1 MFSVSPEK
9 KFLKAAEAGDTPAM
23 EKLLEKGVHIDT
35 RNSSGETAMRIASKN
50 NDIATTRFLLDKGAN
65 PNIADAAGRSPL
77 SRAAG
82 EGFNALLKLL
92 LVAPEIDVDAQK
104 KDGDTA
110 LRLAVCNNQTES
122 VRLLLEAGANPNI
135 QNTNGNTP
143 LIRAVAQGYTE
154 ITKLLLEHGANPHI
168 RNNDLMTAADHAKAR
183 KQYATLHLVTEF
195 LSQQQDSTQPA
206 PAAVVQDTIPANATT
221 EDNHAPPISTAT
233 WHISDDQEIARVS
246 DKPAIGKKMTE
257 IFNFRAE
264 RVITIIKDVQQ
275 NSETTLEKNFADV
288 QNSGWLEEAAKAYE
302 RETGTKPDYPST
314 TLQKSK
320 PGLK

>member
-9 KFLKAAEAGDTPAM
+9 RFLKAAYAGDIPAM
-23 EKLLEKGVHIDT
+23 EKLLGKGVHIDT
-35 RNSSGETAMRIASKN
+35 RNSLGETAMRIAAKN
-50 NDIATTRFLLDKGAN
+50 NDLNTTRFLLDKGAN
-65 PNIADAAGRSPL
+65 PNIADGIGRSPL
-77 SRAAG
+77 SCAAG

-92 LVAPEIDVDAQK
+92 LTAPDIYVDVQK

-110 LRLAVCNNQTES
+110 LRLAVIHNQTES

-135 QNTNGNTP
+135 QNEDGNTP

-154 ITKLLLEHGANPHI
+154 ITKLLLKHGANPHI
-168 RNNDLMTAADHAKAR
+168 RNNDLMTASDHAKAR
-183 KQYATLHLVTEF
+183 NQYATLHLVTDF
-195 LSQQQDSTQPA
+195 LAQQQDSQQPA
-206 PAAVVQDTIPANATT
+206 PAATPDTTAEESTL
-221 EDNHAPPISTAT
+221 PPVSTAT
-233 WHISDDQEIARVS
+233 WHVTDDQEIARVS

-264 RVITIIKDVQQ
+264 RVITIIKDIQQ
-275 NSETTLEKNFADV
+275 NSETTLEKNFAEV
-288 QNSGWLEEAAKAYE
+288 QNTGWLEEAAKAYE
-302 RETGTKPDYPST
+302 TATGTKPDYPST

>member
-9 KFLKAAEAGDTPAM
+9 RFLKAADAGDIPAM

-35 RNSSGETAMRIASKN
+35 RNSAGETAMRIASKN
-50 NDIATTRFLLDKGAN
+50 NDLNTTRFLLDKGAN
-65 PNIADAAGRSPL
+65 PNIADATGRSPL

-92 LVAPEIDVDAQK
+92 LTAPDIYVDVQK

-110 LRLAVCNNQTES
+110 LRLAVIHNQTES

-135 QNTNGNTP
+135 QNENGNTP
-143 LIRAVAQGYTE
+143 LIRAAAQGYTE

-168 RNNDLMTAADHAKAR
+168 RNNDLMTASDHAKAR
-183 KQYATLHLVTEF
+183 HQYATLHLVTEF
-195 LSQQQDSTQPA
+195 LAQQEGSNQPA
-206 PAAVVQDTIPANATT
+206 PAAIEPDTAPADASEENAT
-221 EDNHAPPISTAT
+221 PPFSTAT
-233 WHISDDQEIARVS
+233 WHVTDNQEIARVS

-264 RVITIIKDVQQ
+264 RVITIIKDTQQ
-275 NSETTLEKNFADV
+275 NSETTLEKNFAEV
-288 QNSGWLEEAAKAYE
+288 QNTGWLEEAAKAYE
-302 RETGTKPDYPST
+302 TATGTKPDYPST